1 MKDKERN
8 VSDEDQSSTKDV
20 KEIIESRTKTNNIE
34 DLSIQV
40 NIEQVTNNVTTVI
53 ENGSKEL
60 VEGAKEL
67 IEGAKELI
75 EGAKIVAEGAKIV
88 AETNNITLKVLGLDM
103 IKESN
108 LSDEQ
113 KIIAQDIYESLKPI
127 IQDLI
132 SDPSVNNSIKVTKII
147 AQIIKKIENTPKSV
161 NGANKKEIAIQV
173 GRILIKEA
181 VPDDKGEAEIL
192 MVYDLMAESTL
203 EAMIEVSK
211 VVNVVIQ
218 EVATKCCP
226 GLLELFKK
234 AKSSK

>member
-8 VSDEDQSSTKDV
+8 VSDKDQSSTKDV
-20 KEIIESRTKTNNIE
+20 KEIIESRTETTNIE
-34 DLSIQV
+34 NLSIKID
-40 NIEQVTNNVTTVI
+40 IEQVTNNISTDV
-53 ENGSKEL
+53 EGESKEL

-88 AETNNITLKVLGLDM
+88 AETNNIALKVLGLDM

-113 KIIAQDIYESLKPI
+113 KIIAQDIYESLKPT

-132 SDPSVNNSIKVTKII
+132 SDPSVNNSIKVTKIM

-161 NGANKKEIAIQV
+161 NGANKKEIAIQL

-226 GLLELFKK
+226 SLLELFKK
-234 AKSSK
+234 AKVSK

>member
-1 MKDKERN
+1 MEDSKN
-8 VSDEDQSSTKDV
+8 VISDENK
-20 KEIIESRTKTNNIE
+20 NNVVSAE
-34 DLSIQV
+34 DLSIEIKV
-40 NIEQVTNNVTTVI
+40 ENVTNNVITVVQNDSD
-53 ENGSKEL
+53 EKVEGTKEL

-67 IEGAKELI
+67 IEGAKELV
-75 EGAKIVAEGAKIV
+75 EGAKIVAESVKIV
-88 AETNNITLKVLGLDM
+88 AETNNIALKVLGLDM

-113 KIIAQDIYESLKPI
+113 KIIAQDIYESLKPTLH
-127 IQDLI
+127 DLI
-132 SDPSVNNSIKVTKII
+132 SDPNINNSIKVTKVI
-147 AQIIKKIENTPKSV
+147 AQIIKKIENTPNNV
-161 NGANKKEIAIQV
+161 NGANKKEIAIQL

-192 MVYDLMAESTL
+192 MVYDLIAESTL

-234 AKSSK
+234 AKISK